1 MTMSVSGTKLYRRI
15 KKNLMENMPVEELTT
30 TRIRRKLEKN
40 SLTPLLKYQLSS
52 FLWCK
57 SCALTF
63 TRLKRIREMLNRS
76 LYPRKGE
83 SKSKRIQNWMAYNYQ
98 IYSVVFQSILEVT
111 ILLTNE
117 VLDLGYSKRQCS
129 YESLREN
136 RRVKASGI
144 NPVLRQLYDDTFKH
158 RVSKNEL
165 VHQGKSI
172 SIPHEYKATKKIE
185 IDFSTL
191 TQDISADETEI
202 REFFEGFIAANRKSK
217 FIADLEN
224 ECNSI
229 ESKVEKLF
237 DKLLPQYIKIQA
249 FYK

>member
-1 MTMSVSGTKLYRRI
+1 MSVSGTKLYRRI
-15 KKNLMENMPVEELTT
+15 KKKLKDEGMSADELTT
-30 TRIRRKLEKN
+30 IGIRRKLQDE
-40 SLTPLLKYQLSS
+40 SLTPLLRYHLNS

-76 LYPRKGE
+76 LYPKKGE
-83 SKSKRIQNWMAYNYQ
+83 SKSKRIKNWMAYNYQ

-117 VLDLGYSKRQCS
+117 VLDLGYPERQCR

-136 RRVKASGI
+136 KKVKASGV
-144 NPVLRQLYDDTFKH
+144 NPVLKQIYEDTLRHKEN
-158 RVSKNEL
+158 KNKL

-172 SIPHEYKATKKIE
+172 SIPREYKATKE
-185 IDFSTL
+185 IQIDISTL

-202 REFFEGFIAANRKSK
+202 REFLEGLVAASQKRK
-217 FIADLEN
+217 FIGDLEN

-229 ESKVEKLF
+229 RSKVEKLF

>member
-1 MTMSVSGTKLYRRI
+1 MSVSGTKLYRRV
-15 KKNLMENMPVEELTT
+15 KKNLMESLPAAELTT
-30 TRIRRKLEKN
+30 TRIRQKLKDE
-40 SLTPLLKYQLSS
+40 SLTPLLRYDLSS

-57 SCALTF
+57 SCSLTF
-63 TRLKRIREMLNRS
+63 TRLKRIRDMLNRS

-83 SKSKRIQNWMAYNYQ
+83 SKSKRIKNWMAYNYQ

-117 VLDLGYSKRQCS
+117 VLDLGYPERRCS
-129 YESLREN
+129 YESLSEN
-136 RRVKASGI
+136 KKVKASGV
-144 NPVLRQLYDDTFKH
+144 NPVLKQIYEDALKH
-158 RVSKNEL
+158 RENKNKL

-172 SIPHEYKATKKIE
+172 SIPREYRVTEGIE
-185 IDFSTL
+185 IDISTL
-191 TQDISADETEI
+191 AQDIGADVTEI
-202 REFFEGFIAANRKSK
+202 REFFEGFAADSRRLR

-249 FYK
+249 FYE

>member
-1 MTMSVSGTKLYRRI
+1 MSISGTRLYRRI
-15 KKNLMENMPVEELTT
+15 KKDLIEVMPAEDLTT
-30 TRIRRKLEKN
+30 TKIRQKLKDE

-76 LYPRKGE
+76 LYPSKGE

-111 ILLTNE
+111 TLLTNE

-129 YESLREN
+129 YESLKEN

-144 NPVLRQLYDDTFKH
+144 SPVLKQLYDDTLKH
-158 RVSKNEL
+158 RVSKNEF

-172 SIPHEYKATKKIE
+172 SIPREYKSTKKIE
-185 IDFSTL
+185 IDISTL
-191 TQDISADETEI
+191 TQEISADETEI
-202 REFFEGFIAANRKSK
+202 RELFEGFVAANQKRR
-217 FIADLEN
+217 FIGYLEN